1 MVVMGNPTKQFHP
14 LPCPQCR
21 QTLFLVFEGGPA
33 MFHCS
38 AGHEA
43 TIDDLLE
50 GGLPEG
56 QGLDESVL
64 RHWAERE
71 SALLEMARGA
81 QSTGQDR
88 QAAELQEAA
97 RQIQVRLRTVHISAP
112 QK

>member
-1 MVVMGNPTKQFHP
+1 
-14 LPCPQCR
+14 
-21 QTLFLVFEGGPA
+21 

-43 TIDDLLE
+43 TIADLLQ

-56 QGLDESVL
+56 QGQDEKVL

-81 QSTGQDR
+81 QSGGQTR

-97 RQIQVRLRTVHISAP
+97 RQIQVRMKSVTISAP